1 MVDYTS
7 HGRPELN
14 KAQFRV
20 LMTCMVGVATAK
32 MSGGHLY
39 VSSRTAMH
47 LSVVSHS
54 VKEGGEYIVKL
65 QMSFNVASYL
75 VIYQVS
81 YITKLNVKYE
91 ILLLRSRKI
100 IILIRDL
107 NDSSS

>member
-1 MVDYTS
+1 MPDNTS
-7 HGRPELN
+7 HGQPELN

-20 LMTCMVGVATAK
+20 LMTCLVGVATAK

-39 VSSRTAMH
+39 VSSRTSMH

-54 VKEGGEYIVKL
+54 GKEGGDYIVRL
-65 QMSFNVASYL
+65 QMCFNVASYL
-75 VIYQVS
+75 ILYQVS

-91 ILLLRSRKI
+91 ILLLRSIKI
-100 IILIRDL
+100 IILIGDF